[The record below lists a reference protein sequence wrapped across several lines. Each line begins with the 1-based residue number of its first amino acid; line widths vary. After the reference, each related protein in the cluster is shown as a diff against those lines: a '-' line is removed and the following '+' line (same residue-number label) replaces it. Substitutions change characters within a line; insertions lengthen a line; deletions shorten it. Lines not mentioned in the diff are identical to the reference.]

1 MDEIKMEQTPLE
13 IVEDGKKKP
22 KGYCS
27 ENIEHL
33 RDLLKQSETRFDDF
47 SEILINIINCE
58 NSEKSS
64 PSDMNYK
71 CLLDLLSE
79 DLQSIK
85 MKIISVES
93 KILTL
98 KQEFNNEQVSLVS
111 FISVENWSCITFK
124 PVIIT

>member
-64 PSDMNYK
+64 DMNYK

-111 FISVENWSCITFK
+111 FISVENWSSLTFK
-124 PVIIT
+124 PVL

>member
-1 MDEIKMEQTPLE
+1 ME
-13 IVEDGKKKP
+13 VFKKL
-22 KGYCS
+22 CVV
-27 ENIEHL
+27 
-33 RDLLKQSETRFDDF
+33 F
-47 SEILINIINCE
+47 SEFLINIIYCE
-58 NSEKSS
+58 NIEKS
-64 PSDMNYK
+64 SDMNYK

-111 FISVENWSCITFK
+111 FISVENWSCIN
-124 PVIIT
+124 V